1 MTKLE
6 QTIAEVREKLS
17 NVDTTFLLIYSVENK
32 LTESYDT
39 RITSNS
45 SQTGIRAIL
54 AAILQPCEKAIEI
67 VAEGLEGAAFAS
79 QDVSLATL
87 EQAKKD
93 GEFIAA
99 AKLLLDVL
107 RPWYTI
113 AGWTDDPK
121 KPSQN

>member
-6 QTIAEVREKLS
+6 QAVAEAREKLT
-17 NVDTTFLLIYSVENK
+17 DAGATFLLVYSVENK
-32 LTESYDT
+32 LTETYDT

-54 AAILQPCEKAIEI
+54 AAILRPCTKAVEI

-79 QDVSLATL
+79 HAVSLAAL
-87 EQAKKD
+87 EQAKKAGD
-93 GEFIAA
+93 FVAG
-99 AKLLLDVL
+99 AKLLLDTL

-113 AGWTDDPK
+113 AGWADDSE